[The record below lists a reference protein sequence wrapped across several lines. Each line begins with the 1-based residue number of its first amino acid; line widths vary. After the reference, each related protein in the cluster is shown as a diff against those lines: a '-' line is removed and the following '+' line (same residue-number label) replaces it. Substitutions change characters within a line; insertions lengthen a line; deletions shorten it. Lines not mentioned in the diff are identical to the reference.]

1 MQTAKCMTLRP
12 AFSTPD
18 GVGCTASAREDYA
31 A

>member
-1 MQTAKCMTLRP
+1 MQTSQCMTLRP

-18 GVGCTASAREDYA
+18 GVGCTASAREENA